1 MAEQA
6 PPPPV
11 PAPSM
16 SLKEV
21 IALRRAEAKKAQA
34 KPGGGLDNFVGLEDA
49 LPTAN
54 KHEEEEDILGRLP
67 VRDTIEQARSTGALH
82 FVFCS
87 LY

>member
-1 MAEQA
+1 
-6 PPPPV
+6 
-11 PAPSM
+11 M

-34 KPGGGLDNFVGLEDA
+34 KPGGGGGGLDNFVGLEDA

-67 VRDTIEQARSTGALH
+67 LRDTIEQARSTGALH

>member
-1 MAEQA
+1 
-6 PPPPV
+6 
-11 PAPSM
+11 M

-34 KPGGGLDNFVGLEDA
+34 KLGGGGGDLDNFVGLEDA

-67 VRDTIEQARSTGALH
+67 LRDTIEQARSTGALH
-82 FVFCS
+82 FVFYS